1 MKVIFLDVDGV
12 LNSEPFLDKNK
23 TETID
28 RNNVMK
34 LKEAVDITN
43 AVIVMSSGWRLLFN
57 DNMLPESGDSQYL
70 YDILCK
76 FGIKLFEK
84 TPDFSTDEIRIN
96 KTFSLVKALEILA
109 WLDAHDQVENYV
121 VLDDLDLNNGIIHAH
136 QVRTNPQ
143 LGLTE
148 EDAARIISKLS
159 F

>member
-12 LNSEPFLDKNK
+12 LNSEPFLENN
-23 TETID
+23 TESID
-28 RNNVMK
+28 RNNVSK
-34 LKEAVDITN
+34 LKNALDITN

-76 FGIKLFEK
+76 FEIKLFGK
-84 TPDFSTDEIRIN
+84 TPDYSTEKIRIN
-96 KTFSLVKALEILA
+96 KTFSLVKAHEILA
-109 WLDAHDQVENYV
+109 WLDVHDQVENYV
-121 VLDDLDLNNGIIHAH
+121 VLDDLNLNNEKIYAH

-148 EDAARIISKLS
+148 EDAARIVSKLG

>member
-12 LNSEPFLDKNK
+12 LNSEPFLENN
-23 TETID
+23 TESID
-28 RNNVMK
+28 GNNVSK
-34 LKEAVDITN
+34 LKSALDITN

-70 YDILCK
+70 YDILCN
-76 FGIKLFEK
+76 FGIELFGK
-84 TPDFSTDEIRIN
+84 TPDFSTEEIRIA

-109 WLDAHDQVENYV
+109 WLDAHDPVENYV
-121 VLDDLDLNNGIIHAH
+121 VLDDLDLNNEVIHAH

-148 EDAARIISKLS
+148 EDTAQIVRMLNL
-159 F
+159 